1 MTIGLLVLALLLT
14 LGTALFVAA
23 EFSLVALDRPT
34 VQRAVDSG
42 DQGAKPVLTS
52 LRTLSTLLSA
62 CQIGITV
69 TTLALGFIASP
80 AVGALIQPG
89 LEALGLPER
98 AASSTASGLALV
110 IATVFSM
117 ILGEM
122 VPKTLAVS
130 EPLGTATVSYTHL
143 TLPTICSV

>member
-1 MTIGLLVLALLLT
+1 MTIGLLILALVLT

-34 VQRAVDSG
+34 VQRAIDDG
-42 DQGAKPVLTS
+42 DTAAKPVLTS

-80 AVGALIQPG
+80 AIGSLSTPG
-89 LEALGLPER
+89 LEAAGLPL
-98 AASSTASGLALV
+98 SL
-110 IATVFSM
+110 IH
-117 ILGEM
+117 I
-122 VPKTLAVS
+122 
-130 EPLGTATVSYTHL
+130 
-143 TLPTICSV
+143 